1 MEVGYLEAFSK
12 TWHHCWIEWDVRG
25 PTKTFLTDFIHE
37 ISIYGFISA
46 KDILFCLV
54 LGVAFTVLRYFLT
67 AVIYKPFFS
76 WCQLLEK
83 DKKKCPESAFKLLF
97 YSSAYGYCSYLL
109 FGGKYNFF
117 HDTSNC
123 WKGWYKGMPIPQD
136 IYTLY
141 VVEAGFYFHSIYA
154 TLFMDQWRRDSILMI
169 LHHILANLLIFFSFA
184 IRYHRMGLLVLFLHD
199 INDVILEFTKLCV
212 AFKSRGGKY
221 HVIPDILSTGGFLTF
236 ASLWFYCRLYL
247 YPIKVLY
254 SCGCDGRPYVPTAPF
269 YFFFNAMLWSLFF
282 MNLWW
287 FQFIVWLIIRIVI
300 GKSRGVE
307 DTREIPKEPGK
318 IANGKAMENGE
329 VSTGNGANYV
339 LQSNSNTKDSKGI
352 KENGEQ
358 VIEKDSK
365 EQFRRRQP
373 RTKPANP

>member
-1 MEVGYLEAFSK
+1 MEVGYLEAFRKIWDHS
-12 TWHHCWIEWDVRG
+12 WIEWDKAG
-25 PTKTFLTDFIHE
+25 PTKTFLVDFIHE
-37 ISIYGFISA
+37 LSSYGFIST

-67 AVIYKPFFS
+67 AAIFKPFFR

-83 DKKKCPESAFKLLF
+83 DQKKCPENAFKLLF
-97 YSSAYGYCSYLL
+97 YSSAYGYCSYIL
-109 FGGKYNFF
+109 FSGKYNFF

-169 LHHILANLLIFFSFA
+169 MHHILANSLILFSFA
-184 IRYHRMGLLVLFLHD
+184 IRYYRIGVLVLFLHD
-199 INDVILEFTKLCV
+199 VNDVILEFTKLCV
-212 AFKSRGGKY
+212 AFKSRGRKY
-221 HVIPDILSTGGFLTF
+221 HVIPDMLSIMGFLSF
-236 ASLWFYCRLYL
+236 ASLWFYCRLYI

-254 SCGCDGRPYVPTAPF
+254 SCGYLSMQILPAAPF
-269 YFFFNAMLWSLFF
+269 YFFFNAMLWALFF
-282 MNLWW
+282 MNVWW
-287 FQFIVWLIIRIVI
+287 FQFIVWLIIRIII

-307 DTREIPKEPGK
+307 DTREIPKETQKDGEPGK
-318 IANGKAMENGE
+318 IANGKVLENGE
-329 VSTGNGANYV
+329 VSNHAIERNY
-339 LQSNSNTKDSKGI
+339 NKERSKRRE
-352 KENGEQ
+352 ENGEQ
-358 VIEKDSK
+358 KDIK
-365 EQFRRRQP
+365 EQTRRRQP